1 MNPHKTDIRVVRK
14 DITPCFR
21 KTGHARKSVQSP
33 LVVLMYKKCEKE
45 ATFFMASQ
53 VMRITLKAYDHQ
65 LVDASAKKIIETVK
79 KNGSQVSGP
88 VPLPTKK
95 EVVTILRAVHK
106 YKDSREQFEQ
116 RTHKRLID
124 IITPTP
130 KTVDALQ
137 RLEMPAGV
145 YIDIKMKASK

>member
-1 MNPHKTDIRVVRK
+1 M
-14 DITPCFR
+14 
-21 KTGHARKSVQSP
+21 
-33 LVVLMYKKCEKE
+33 
-45 ATFFMASQ
+45 ATSQ

-65 LVDASAKKIIETVK
+65 LIDQSAGKIIETVK
-79 KNGSQVSGP
+79 KTGSKVSGP

-124 IITPTP
+124 VIAPTQ
-130 KTVDALQ
+130 KTIEALTK
-137 RLEMPAGV
+137 MDIPSGV
-145 YIDIKMKASK
+145 AVNLKMKEK

>member
-1 MNPHKTDIRVVRK
+1 
-14 DITPCFR
+14 
-21 KTGHARKSVQSP
+21 
-33 LVVLMYKKCEKE
+33 
-45 ATFFMASQ
+45 MANQ

-106 YKDSREQFEQ
+106 YKDSREQFEK

-124 IITPTP
+124 ITNPSKETI
-130 KTVDALQ
+130 DALTH
-137 RLEMPAGV
+137 LEIPSGV
-145 YIDIKMKASK
+145 DIQIKY

>member
-1 MNPHKTDIRVVRK
+1 MSELQKIRIK
-14 DITPCFR
+14 
-21 KTGHARKSVQSP
+21 
-33 LVVLMYKKCEKE
+33 
-45 ATFFMASQ
+45 
-53 VMRITLKAYDHQ
+53 LKAYDHALLDQ
-65 LVDASAKKIIETVK
+65 SAAKIVETAKKT
-79 KNGSQVSGP
+79 GADVSGP
-88 VPLPTKK
+88 IPLPTEK

-124 IITPTP
+124 VIAPTQ

-145 YIDIKMKASK
+145 FIGIKMK